1 MEPTDPPADF
11 VSPPLPLYA
20 AVHVWSCAAGA
31 RDAWIPPLLS
41 DTIRIAYG
49 WGPYRPDPGC
59 ARLAAWAEENE
70 MGPEAL
76 AALAALHSQAR
87 HERFTL
93 EQQQKLLA
101 DALNVAAR
109 YADAQ
114 SDLRARLGGWNL
126 PRCAKPQW
134 GECGELRWDTSA
146 SVVLYLAT
154 PLAMHDAGV
163 DHASPWRVEVIGHR
177 FRADAARYGLATV
190 LAAAIGE
197 VAR

>member
-1 MEPTDPPADF
+1 MVELENF

-20 AVHVWSCAAGA
+20 AAHVWACAAGA

-41 DTIRIAYG
+41 DAIRIAYG
-49 WGPYRPDPGC
+49 FAPYRPDSGS
-59 ARLAAWAEENE
+59 AWAEENE

-93 EQQQKLLA
+93 EQQQQLLA
-101 DALNVAAR
+101 DALDVAAR

-114 SDLRARLGGWNL
+114 SDLRARLGGWEL

-134 GECGELRWDTSA
+134 GECGEMIWETSA
-146 SVVLYLAT
+146 RCVLYLAT
-154 PLAMHDAGV
+154 PL
-163 DHASPWRVEVIGHR
+163 DHTSPWRVEVLNHR

-190 LAAAIGE
+190 LRA
-197 VAR
+197 VMV

>member
-1 MEPTDPPADF
+1 MEPTDPENFA
-11 VSPPLPLYA
+11 SPLLPLYA
-20 AVHVWSCAAGA
+20 AAHVWGCAAGA
-31 RDAWIPPLLS
+31 RDAWIPPLIS

-49 WGPYRPDPGC
+49 FAPYRPDSGC
-59 ARLAAWAEENE
+59 AAWAEENE

-87 HERFTL
+87 HERL
-93 EQQQKLLA
+93 SINEQQGLLSEA
-101 DALNVAAR
+101 IDVAAR

-114 SDLRARLGGWNL
+114 SELRAKTGGFDL

-190 LAAAIGE
+190 LKA
-197 VAR
+197 VMV

>member
-1 MEPTDPPADF
+1 MDQLENF
-11 VSPPLPLYA
+11 VSPLLPLYA
-20 AVHVWSCAAGA
+20 AAHVWACAAGA

-41 DTIRIAYG
+41 DTVRIAYG
-49 WGPYRPDPGC
+49 WAPYRPDPGC
-59 ARLAAWAEENE
+59 ARLAAWAETPI
-70 MGPEAL
+70 GPEQA
-76 AALAALHSQAR
+76 AALEALHSQAR
-87 HERFTL
+87 HELFTL
-93 EQQQKLLA
+93 EQQQQLLA
-101 DALNVAAR
+101 DALDVAAR

-114 SDLRARLGGWNL
+114 SDLRAQAGGWDL
-126 PRCAKPQW
+126 PRCAKPTW

-190 LAAAIGE
+190 LAAALGK